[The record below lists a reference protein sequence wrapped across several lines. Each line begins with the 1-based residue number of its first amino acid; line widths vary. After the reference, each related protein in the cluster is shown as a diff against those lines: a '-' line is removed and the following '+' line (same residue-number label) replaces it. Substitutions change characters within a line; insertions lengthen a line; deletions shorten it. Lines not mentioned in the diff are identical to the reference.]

1 MYLSRLMLNP
11 RSRQV
16 QRELANP
23 YEMHRTLSRA
33 LPDHAVHLRRDQAG
47 AAGLLYRVD
56 VHPQGGRLAL
66 LVQSQACP
74 DWSFL
79 TPTGVDPERSQ
90 SYLLAAD
97 PWQEEENPAV
107 KAVALPFVAG
117 QQLHFRLRANPTK
130 RLSASPGHKGKRV
143 GLYTPQEQI
152 AWLQRKAA
160 EGGCRLLQVQSSRD
174 EKIKVEGA
182 IPRNEERHKVELFA
196 VQFDGLVQITEPEQ
210 FRVMLHQGIGSGKAF
225 GFGLLSV
232 APVR

>member
-1 MYLSRLMLNP
+1 MYLSRLILNQ

-33 LPDHAVHLRRDQAG
+33 LPDQAVHLRRDQAG

-56 VHPQGGRLAL
+56 VHPQSGQLAL
-66 LVQSQACP
+66 LVQSQARP

-79 TPTGVDPERSQ
+79 TSVGIDPERNH

-97 PWQEEENPAV
+97 PWQAEENPAV
-107 KAVALPFVAG
+107 KAVELHFVTG

-130 RLSASPGHKGKRV
+130 RLSAGTGHKGKRV
-143 GLYTPQEQI
+143 GLYTLDEQI
-152 AWLQRKAA
+152 TWLQRKA
-160 EGGCRLLQVQSSRD
+160 ERGGCRLLQVQSSRD

-182 IPRNEERHKVELFA
+182 ISRDEERHKVELFA
-196 VQFDGLVQITEPEQ
+196 VQFDGQMQITEPEQ
-210 FRVMLHQGIGSGKAF
+210 FRMMIHQGIGSGKAF